1 MEGPIL
7 LGLAGG
13 TASGKTLVASSVIKS
28 LGSDEVVILDQ
39 DAYYR
44 ELNDLSDEE
53 RARVN
58 FDHPDAF
65 DRELLIDHVQT
76 LLRGRPIEKPIYDYA
91 THSRKEESVRVEG
104 KTVVILEGILVLED
118 PALRRLMD
126 MKVFIDTAADLRLIR
141 RIRRD
146 VEQRGRSLESI
157 LYQYETQV
165 RPMHDQFIGPS
176 KRYADIII
184 PEGGK
189 NKVAID
195 LLVTK
200 IRSLLREE

>member
-141 RIRRD
+141 RIRR
-146 VEQRGRSLESI
+146 
-157 LYQYETQV
+157 
-165 RPMHDQFIGPS
+165 
-176 KRYADIII
+176 
-184 PEGGK
+184 
-189 NKVAID
+189 
-195 LLVTK
+195 
-200 IRSLLREE
+200 